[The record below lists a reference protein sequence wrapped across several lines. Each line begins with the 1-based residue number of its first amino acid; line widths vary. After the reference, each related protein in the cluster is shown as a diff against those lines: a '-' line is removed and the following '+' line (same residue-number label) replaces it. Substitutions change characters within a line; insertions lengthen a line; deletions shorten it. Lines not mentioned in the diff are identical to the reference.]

1 MIVFITKNDVINIQF
16 NHAFKSIADENQK
29 KICKEL
35 FCQLICAAAFERIGR
50 IKKTNMAKRLLYE
63 KIYRHLNK

>member
-35 FCQLICAAAFERIGR
+35 FCQFKPSHKSKVLVYS
-50 IKKTNMAKRLLYE
+50 L
-63 KIYRHLNK
+63 

>member
-29 KICKEL
+29 KIFKEL
-35 FCQLICAAAFERIGR
+35 FCQLICAAAFKG
-50 IKKTNMAKRLLYE
+50 IKLFKF
-63 KIYRHLNK
+63 